1 MEGTV
6 RAPFIKG
13 LRQICFYMKWL
24 LNMGKVATYGTCL
37 QLMWIESDIMILD
50 WRFSYLAWTFA
61 QLGIF
66 ELYNIQQLL

>member
-6 RAPFIKG
+6 QVLFTKD
-13 LRQICFYMKWL
+13 LRQICFYKKWL
-24 LNMGKVATYGTCL
+24 LEVGKVATYDTCL

-50 WRFSYLAWTFA
+50 WRFSYLAWKFA